1 MTGHSEPP
9 RVIWSASQRHGA
21 LALLCLVGIFN
32 MMDRQIMAI
41 LLEPIRKEFGASD
54 TQMGLLT
61 GTTFAL
67 FYVAASFPLARA
79 ADRYR
84 RGRLLGVVLGFWSLM
99 TLLGGLATSFTTLL
113 LTRIGVAVGEA
124 GSSPASFAMIPDLY
138 PLRNRAKAMSLY
150 MASLSVGTGVAVMV
164 GGWLAENF
172 GWRMALIAAGAPGM
186 LLAVLIWFA
195 LAEPPRGMSDP
206 LPAERADTRYG
217 FVDTLRVLWASPTF
231 VCCLLLVSFGAL
243 TGYGVMTWGA
253 TFLMRV
259 HGLSPA
265 ETGLIFGSVSM
276 LALVA
281 GQIFTGVVAD
291 WAGRRD
297 IRAYLWCAAAVCA
310 LALPFGLL
318 FVLAGQWWL
327 AMVGFALHAFFLGS
341 HSMCAYTISQ
351 SVLPPRTRGTAS
363 MIISLGATIF
373 GFGFA
378 PLIVGVS
385 NDLLEPIHG
394 VFAIRYSIVIILA
407 FLLVCVI
414 SALAGTIW
422 VRREYATLNQLNQQ
436 GERT

>member
-1 MTGHSEPP
+1 MTGNPEAV
-9 RVIWSASQRHGA
+9 RITWSPAQRHGA
-21 LALLCLVGIFN
+21 LALLCLVGMFN

-84 RGRLLGVVLGFWSLM
+84 RGRLLGAVLGFWSLM

-124 GSSPASFAMIPDLY
+124 GSSPASFAMVPDLY
-138 PLRNRAKAMSLY
+138 PLRHRAKAMSLY
-150 MASLSVGTGVAVMV
+150 MASMSVGTGVSVLV
-164 GGWLAENF
+164 GGWLAQEF
-172 GWRMALIAAGAPGM
+172 GWRVALIAAGAPGI
-186 LLAVLIWFA
+186 LLAILIWFA

-206 LPAERADTRYG
+206 LPAEAADTRYG
-217 FVDTLRVLWASPTF
+217 LMETLRVLWASPTF
-231 VCCLLLVSFGAL
+231 LCCVTLVSFGAV
-243 TGYGVMTWGA
+243 TGYGIMTWGA

-265 ETGLIFGSVSM
+265 ETGLIFGTTSM
-276 LALVA
+276 AALVA
-281 GQIFTGVVAD
+281 GQIFTGMVAD

-297 IRAYLWCAAAVCA
+297 IRAYLWCAAAACA

-318 FVLAGQWWL
+318 FVLAGQWWM
-327 AMVGFALHAFFLGS
+327 AMIGFGLHAFFLGS

-363 MIISLGATIF
+363 MIISLWSTIF

-385 NDLLEPIHG
+385 NDALAPTYGDLS
-394 VFAIRYSIVIILA
+394 IRYSIIIILA

-414 SALAGTIW
+414 AALLGTIW
-422 VRREYATLNQLNQQ
+422 VKREYEKLNQQ
-436 GERT
+436 GEQK

>member
-1 MTGHSEPP
+1 MTGNPEAAS
-9 RVIWSASQRHGA
+9 VIWSPAQRHGA
-21 LALLCLVGIFN
+21 LALLCLVGVFN

-61 GTTFAL
+61 GTAFAL
-67 FYVAASFPLARA
+67 FYVAASIPLARA
-79 ADRYR
+79 ADRFQ
-84 RGRLLGVVLGFWSLM
+84 RGRLLGVVLGFWSVM
-99 TLLGGLATSFTTLL
+99 TLLGGVATSFTTLL

-124 GSSPASFAMIPDLY
+124 GSSPASFAMVPDLY
-138 PLRNRAKAMSLY
+138 PLRHRAKAMSIY
-150 MASLSVGTGVAVMV
+150 IASMSVGSGVAVV
-164 GGWLAENF
+164 LGGWLAENF
-172 GWRMALIAAGAPGM
+172 GWRMALVAAGAPGI

-206 LPAERADTRYG
+206 LPATRADARYG
-217 FVDTLRVLWASPTF
+217 FLETLQILRRSPTF
-231 VCCLLLVSFGAL
+231 LCCMTLVSFGAV

-265 ETGLIFGSVSM
+265 ETGFIFGSVSM

-297 IRAYLWCAAAVCA
+297 IRAYLWCAAAGCA
-310 LALPFGLL
+310 LALPFGLV

-327 AMVGFALHAFFLGS
+327 AMAGFGLHAFFLGS

-394 VFAIRYSIVIILA
+394 AFAIRYSIMIILA
-407 FLLVCVI
+407 FLLVCVLA
-414 SALAGTIW
+414 ALLGTIW
-422 VRREYATLNQLNQQ
+422 VRREYATLNQV
-436 GERT
+436 ETKET